1 MNLWNK
7 LTSLFSKTETAT
19 TVEEVKTTV
28 ATATTSET
36 KETTETSTV
45 TPTTTPTETSTVKC
59 SCSDVFVQL
68 CTEAGVSRKE
78 LNKVNAATLFD
89 EWYDG
94 VCDEES
100 VLNAI
105 PALKNAYPSINA
117 KLTGKL

>member
-36 KETTETSTV
+36 KET
-45 TPTTTPTETSTVKC
+45 TETSTVKC